1 MTSMFKGFFS
11 FIRQGNVMDLAV
23 AVVLGTAFGAV
34 INALVESVLMPL
46 VASLVDE
53 PDFDNLWAVTIL
65 DGPPIRFGVLATE
78 VVNFL
83 LIAAAIYFVVIVP
96 LNKMIEARNK
106 AFGEPEAEEEENI
119 TLLKEIRDQLKVQT
133 EVVNPAAFAAAVE
146 AERKLEEER
155 AKDEA
160 AAAAKESSVLG
171 KAKNMLWSRD

>member
-1 MTSMFKGFFS
+1 MLKGFFA
-11 FIRQGNVMDLAV
+11 FIKQGNVMDLAV

-46 VASLVDE
+46 IASLVDE

-65 DGPPIRFGVLATE
+65 DGPPIRFGMLATE

-83 LIAAAIYFVVIVP
+83 LIAAAIYFVVIMP
-96 LNKMIEARNK
+96 MNKMIEARN
-106 AFGEPEAEEEENI
+106 ARFGAPEEAEDENI
-119 TLLKEIRDQLKVQT
+119 VLLKEIRDQLKVQT

-155 AKDEA
+155 AQKEA
-160 AAAAKESSVLG
+160 EAAAKEKTVLG
-171 KAKNMLWSRD
+171 KAKNILWSKD